1 MLHNR
6 TQVCDHLPLR
16 SWGCSACGHCGYAGQ
31 CSTWWQR
38 RPGRSQH
45 RCSWKE
51 SRWLST
57 NTEHG
62 PDITQQTEAAVPLW
76 HTTTTPRVLTS
87 RFTSQLIPHWPHTV
101 ENPFTV
107 SLPRMNH
114 LLFQSLLLCAAGLK
128 KKKKGTLLGIVSRS
142 HGSSCY
148 FEASH
153 VSPVEF
159 VLCLSHSIRDSVLTL
174 MSSHCYNLNNLQGW
188 PQYWGPPLT
197 SGVTLWWTRLV
208 VTRLWNMWMWP
219 SLFPG
224 MLERVKALNYKCT
237 ALLGSIRG
245 H

>member
-51 SRWLST
+51 SCWLST

-128 KKKKGTLLGIVSRS
+128 KKKRDITRNSFQVTWLLLLFWGVKCFPCGVCPLPVTL
-142 HGSSCY
+142 Y
-148 FEASH
+148 MW
-153 VSPVEF
+153 
-159 VLCLSHSIRDSVLTL
+159 LCLDTYVI
-174 MSSHCYNLNNLQGW
+174 
-188 PQYWGPPLT
+188 PL
-197 SGVTLWWTRLV
+197 L
-208 VTRLWNMWMWP
+208 
-219 SLFPG
+219 
-224 MLERVKALNYKCT
+224 
-237 ALLGSIRG
+237 
-245 H
+245 